1 MQIELSEPKNGWIEF
16 RIGDFI
22 VGGSDLEDLPIN
34 WLKSIR
40 FSLQNRLPLCLKL
53 NSGSFQF
60 WILSDETTTIVENRK
75 TEHRNFNIGKKN
87 LIRKLIPEMKK
98 YLDGWIFWNFNSE
111 DLTPEQI
118 EDRSNRLRDLIQ
130 DCEDILEG

>member
-1 MQIELSEPKNGWIEF
+1 M
-16 RIGDFI
+16 
-22 VGGSDLEDLPIN
+22 GGSDLEDLPIN

-60 WILSDETTTIVENRK
+60 WILSDETTIIVENRK
-75 TEHRNFNIGKKN
+75 TEHRIFNIGKKN
-87 LIRKLIPEMKK
+87 LIQKLIPEMKK

-130 DCEDILEG
+130 DCEDILER

>member
-16 RIGDFI
+16 QIGDFI

-40 FSLQNRLPLCLKL
+40 FSLQNRLTLCLKL

-60 WILSDETTTIVENRK
+60 WILSDETTIIVENRK
-75 TEHRNFNIGKKN
+75 TEHRIFNIGKKN
-87 LIRKLIPEMKK
+87 LIQKLIPEMKK

-130 DCEDILEG
+130 DCEDILER